1 MRCGM
6 LEADLHKQLRDFSI
20 DLNIKVNPGEIMVL
34 MGENG
39 AGKSTV
45 LNMVAG
51 LVTPGTGS
59 VRLDGRDLY
68 RSAAG
73 VCVPVESRHIGYVLQ
88 RSAVFPHLTV
98 SENVAYGMKARHME
112 KDLIPEQ
119 TERWMHLMDI
129 KNLANVRAGNLSG
142 GQKQRVAL
150 ARAFAIRPALL
161 MLDEPFTALD
171 AKSTTSIKD
180 SIRKCVAELEIP
192 CITVMHHVIDAHDVG
207 DRICILR
214 QGKNVWEGKS
224 CDLPV
229 SGYNADSP

>member
-1 MRCGM
+1 
-6 LEADLHKQLRDFSI
+6 
-20 DLNIKVNPGEIMVL
+20 
-34 MGENG
+34 
-39 AGKSTV
+39 
-45 LNMVAG
+45 
-51 LVTPGTGS
+51 
-59 VRLDGRDLY
+59 
-68 RSAAG
+68 
-73 VCVPVESRHIGYVLQ
+73 
-88 RSAVFPHLTV
+88 
-98 SENVAYGMKARHME
+98 ME

-119 TERWMHLMDI
+119 VERWMQLMDI
-129 KNLANVRAGNLSG
+129 KNLADVRAGNLSG

-171 AKSTTSIKD
+171 VKSTRSIKD

-192 CITVMHHVIDAHDVG
+192 CITVTHHVIDAHDVG

-229 SGYNADSP
+229 CGYNADSP